1 MRRPAR
7 HKNVKPLYLKPAA
20 VALLFL
26 CGCAASTGAAGP
38 PASSTPASSESP
50 PGVVGTA
57 SASPAT
63 VVTPFPSGHVKPSP
77 TPTYSG
83 SRTLVESD
91 SGATIK
97 LKVGDVVK
105 VSLPSEYDPPNAQG
119 DALTRVSSSGGY
131 PTGQRVEATFR
142 ADNAGRTDIT
152 SSTDYACLHTTPMC
166 GIPQRLWIVH
176 VVVN

>member
-1 MRRPAR
+1 MRRLDR
-7 HKNVKPLYLKPAA
+7 HTNMKPVLLKFGAA
-20 VALLFL
+20 ALLLL
-26 CGCAASTGAAGP
+26 CGCAASTGAIG
-38 PASSTPASSESP
+38 PASSTAAVSEST

-57 SASPAT
+57 SASPAI

-91 SGATIK
+91 SGGTIK

-105 VSLPSEYDPPNAQG
+105 VSLPSEYDPPNAQS
-119 DALTRVSSSGGY
+119 DVLTRESSSGGY

-142 ADNAGRTDIT
+142 ADKSGRTDMT

-166 GIPQRLWIVH
+166 GVAQRLWMVH
-176 VVVN
+176 VVVS